1 MVDRAVGSYQFELV
15 KAYLLVLV
23 LVLVLVLI
31 LIFIFILLLWFVQEV

>member
-1 MVDRAVGSYQFELV
+1 VVDRAVGSYQFELV

-23 LVLVLVLI
+23 LVLVLI

>member
-23 LVLVLVLI
+23 LVLVLI